1 MAFSRPASLP
11 LYLRFELNLFPNLTS
26 TLCIHLLPSFS
37 STFQISLAAHK
48 TTIMVTPCSFN
59 LNIQVI
65 WLGFR
70 LKVSGHPIIF
80 EWEKTIWVSAALMA
94 GSSYYIGRLVCIKLC
109 PPYTIFLS
117 LSLSPLFLS
126 LSLSLSPLTHT
137 QFHPLSLILTR
148 TQTHTHTHTFP
159 L

>member
-117 LSLSPLFLS
+117 LSLPSLS
-126 LSLSLSPLTHT
+126 LSLSLSLPSHSHTVSSSFTHSNT
-137 QFHPLSLILTR
+137 HPN
-148 TQTHTHTHTFP
+148 THTHTHTFP

>member
-59 LNIQVI
+59 SNIRVI
-65 WLGFR
+65 WLGFQ

-80 EWEKTIWVSAALMA
+80 EWENTIWVSAALMA

-109 PPYTIFLS
+109 PPYTISLSLSLFLS
-117 LSLSPLFLS
+117 LSHTLSLSPLS
-126 LSLSLSPLTHT
+126 LTHSFT
-137 QFHPLSLILTR
+137 LFHS
-148 TQTHTHTHTFP
+148 F
-159 L
+159 